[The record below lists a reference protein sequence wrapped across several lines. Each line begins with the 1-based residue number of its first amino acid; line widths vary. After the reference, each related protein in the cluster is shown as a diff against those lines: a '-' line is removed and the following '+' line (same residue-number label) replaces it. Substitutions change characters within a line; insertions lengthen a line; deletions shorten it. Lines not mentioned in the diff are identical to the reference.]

1 MAARNCQ
8 DPPHPSELHTFMPIG
23 HLLAAR
29 EVEAHE
35 GTEAE
40 EEGEIKHKQD
50 ILHVGMVLALLA
62 CAGWTGHPQLLSNP
76 RKKHSSQLPEYC
88 QQQKLEDRDAPRVS
102 PW

>member
-1 MAARNCQ
+1 
-8 DPPHPSELHTFMPIG
+8 MPIG

-50 ILHVGMVLALLA
+50 ILHVGMVPALLA
-62 CAGWTGHPQLLSNP
+62 CAG
-76 RKKHSSQLPEYC
+76 
-88 QQQKLEDRDAPRVS
+88 
-102 PW
+102 

>member
-1 MAARNCQ
+1 MAARSCQ
-8 DPPHPSELHTFMPIG
+8 DPLHPSELHTFMPIG

-50 ILHVGMVLALLA
+50 ILHPGDG
-62 CAGWTGHPQLLSNP
+62 AGTASLCWL
-76 RKKHSSQLPEYC
+76 
-88 QQQKLEDRDAPRVS
+88 DRPS
-102 PW
+102 PASL